1 MLLSTILLCI
11 AVIGSFLWLACILAV
26 FATPLFTGF
35 FVGGWA
41 SQAGASLPEA
51 IIVGS
56 IGAALMLCAGR
67 FLLILV
73 RPTWARLSIMTIFV
87 MPAVIAGY
95 HVMHGIVKHI
105 IPSAS
110 LQIAFSIMAATV
122 IGVTAFR
129 QFVEISSSPSGP
141 RLLCPD
147 RHSDRDDIT
156 ETCSETTVVIVGV
169 AAATSVR
176 RISSASATR
185 QASLSRR

>member
-11 AVIGSFLWLACILAV
+11 AVIGSFLWLACTLAV
-26 FATPLFTGF
+26 FTTPLFSGF

-41 SQAGASLPEA
+41 SRAGASLPEA
-51 IIVGS
+51 IIVGLFC
-56 IGAALMLCAGR
+56 AALMLCAGR
-67 FLLILV
+67 FLVILV
-73 RPTWARLSIMTIFV
+73 RPTWARLSIMAIFV

-105 IPSAS
+105 TPSAS
-110 LQIAFSIMAATV
+110 LQIAFSIMAARV

-147 RHSDRDDIT
+147 RNSDRGDVT
-156 ETCSETTVVIVGV
+156 KTCSETTVVIVGV
-169 AAATSVR
+169 AAAASVR
-176 RISSASATR
+176 RISSASATQ

>member
-11 AVIGSFLWLACILAV
+11 AVIGFFLWLACILAV

-41 SQAGASLPEA
+41 SQAGANLPEA

-56 IGAALMLCAGR
+56 IGAALMLCVGR

-73 RPTWARLSIMTIFV
+73 RPTWARLSIMAIFV

-95 HVMHGIVKHI
+95 HVIHGIVKHI

-129 QFVEISSSPSGP
+129 QFVEISTLPSGP
-141 RLLCPD
+141 RLLGPD
-147 RHSDRDDIT
+147 RHSDRDDVT
-156 ETCSETTVVIVGV
+156 ETCSDTAVVIIGV
-169 AAATSVR
+169 AAAASVL